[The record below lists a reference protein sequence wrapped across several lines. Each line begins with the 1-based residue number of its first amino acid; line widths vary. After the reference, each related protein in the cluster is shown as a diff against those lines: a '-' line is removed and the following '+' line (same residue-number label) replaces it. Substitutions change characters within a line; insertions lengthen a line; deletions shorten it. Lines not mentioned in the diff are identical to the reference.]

1 MLHTCRGVV
10 LNYIKYSEN
19 SFITKIYTDK
29 FGMQSFILK
38 GAGGKKSKNQRT
50 CLQPL
55 SIVEVN
61 AYHKENTSLK
71 SIKSIKL
78 DVVYQTIPFNIYKS
92 SIAFFLAE
100 ILERL
105 IKEEETNKDLF
116 EFIYHA
122 FKFFDLSEKNYNNF
136 HLIFLFQL
144 TKYFG
149 IYPLNVNDDDA
160 QFFDIESGSFKVL
173 KPKHALFS
181 STLNTAIIRSIL
193 RNSFKA
199 EELIKISNFERKKI
213 LSEVLDYYSI
223 HSYNL
228 KKLKSKEILSEL
240 LS

>member
-1 MLHTCRGVV
+1 MLHTFKGVV

-29 FGMQSFILK
+29 FGMQSFIIK
-38 GAGGKKSKNQRT
+38 GVGGKKSKSQRA

-55 SIVEVN
+55 SIVEIN
-61 AYHKENTSLK
+61 AYYKENTNLK
-71 SIKSIKL
+71 NVKNIKL

-100 ILERL
+100 VLEKL

-122 FKFFDLSEKNYNNF
+122 FKFFDLSDKNYTNF
-136 HLIFLFQL
+136 HLIFLLQL

-149 IYPLNVNDDDA
+149 IYPLNLNDDDA
-160 QFFDIESGSFKVL
+160 QFFDLESGSFKVL
-173 KPKHALFS
+173 QPKHPLFS
-181 STLNTAIIRSIL
+181 STLNTAIIKSIL
-193 RNSFKA
+193 RNSFKTD
-199 EELIKISNFERKKI
+199 ELIEISNLERKKI
-213 LSEVLDYYSI
+213 LSEVLEYYSI

-228 KKLKSKEILSEL
+228 KKIKSKEVLSEL
-240 LS
+240 LT